1 MKKNKL
7 TIKQENFCT
16 KYVEC
21 GNGSEAYRFAYDVG
35 KDTKICTINNK
46 AYELLKRGDIGMRV
60 QELKDKVL
68 KKHEVTTDSLLK
80 ELEQARALAEENNH
94 TNVMVS
100 ATMGKAKLTGLEV
113 NKQEIEVKGVRFNMN
128 YGVKGDE
135 EKDGG

>member
-68 KKHEVTTDSLLK
+68 KKHEVRTS
-80 ELEQARALAEENNH
+80 QSISR
-94 TNVMVS
+94 
-100 ATMGKAKLTGLEV
+100 GK
-113 NKQEIEVKGVRFNMN
+113 QS
-128 YGVKGDE
+128 Y
-135 EKDGG
+135 